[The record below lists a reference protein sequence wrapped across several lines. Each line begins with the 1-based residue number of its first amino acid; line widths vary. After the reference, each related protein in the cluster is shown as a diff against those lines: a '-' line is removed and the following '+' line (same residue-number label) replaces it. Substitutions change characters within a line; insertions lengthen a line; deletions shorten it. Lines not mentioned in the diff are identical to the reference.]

1 MCLIHF
7 LTLWL
12 KYNAHVPGSLDIKL
26 HFSFHGI
33 FSNCSWVMFFL
44 FVNLYILC
52 KSSNHF
58 VSAADNDINSMGIPS
73 WHIMA
78 IRSFLLCS
86 KYGGLDQIFLKI
98 L

>member
-1 MCLIHF
+1 MF
-7 LTLWL
+7 LDLEIL
-12 KYNAHVPGSLDIKL
+12 NYI
-26 HFSFHGI
+26 FHSMAF
-33 FSNCSWVMFFL
+33 FSNCSWVMFSL
-44 FVNLYILC
+44 FVSLYILC

-58 VSAADNDINSMGIPS
+58 VSAADNDINSVGIPS